1 LPGGGPDRIAD
12 DDAAAVQAV
21 TSSEAFFAPVIPSM
35 RNRGSRSISEPGSG
49 VRSRI
54 VSRMSKSASLDAA
67 SSSPAN
73 ASEKNATSARS
84 PSFDQSAQPCA
95 ARCQSS
101 NTASLVTAAVS
112 PYQPVSVI
120 ASAAFHGCHE
130 TCRLSVDNAPCVVI
144 A

>member
-1 LPGGGPDRIAD
+1 VLQTTTPR
-12 DDAAAVQAV
+12 AVQAA

-35 RNRGSRSISEPGSG
+35 RNRGSRSINEPGSG

-73 ASEKNATSARS
+73 ASEKNVTSARS
-84 PSFDQSAQPCA
+84 PSFDQSALPRA

-101 NTASLVTAAVS
+101 NTASLVMRLSAS
-112 PYQPVSVI
+112 GPVI
-120 ASAAFHGCHE
+120 ASVARQSIVPRDSRF
-130 TCRLSVDNAPCVVI
+130 TR
-144 A
+144 